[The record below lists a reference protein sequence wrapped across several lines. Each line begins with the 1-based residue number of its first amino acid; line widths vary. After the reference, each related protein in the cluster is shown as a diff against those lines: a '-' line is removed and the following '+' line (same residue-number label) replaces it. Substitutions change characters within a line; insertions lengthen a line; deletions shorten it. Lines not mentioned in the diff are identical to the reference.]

1 MKKAVEYRIREDD
14 KYIEG
19 YFMTLDEL
27 TELVNQFQTSDLFDS
42 EHMKTKESIN
52 KYLHDQS

>member
-27 TELVNQFQTSDLFDS
+27 TELVNQFQTSDPFDS

>member
-27 TELVNQFQTSDLFDS
+27 TELVNQFQTSDPMD
-42 EHMKTKESIN
+42 EKHMNTKQSIN

>member
-27 TELVNQFQTSDLFDS
+27 TQLVNHFQTSDPFDS

>member
-1 MKKAVEYRIREDD
+1 MKKPVEYRIREDD

-27 TELVNQFQTSDLFDS
+27 TELVNQFQTSDPFDS
-42 EHMKTKESIN
+42 EHMNTKQSIN